1 MEFGGCI
8 GDGAGGRDMRVI
20 SCPRQDTMHEAAL
33 GAPLVVGRDPQTR
46 VGEGSETVETA
57 GDPNGPMWRIRRLKG
72 TSGPRCQ
79 RCIWIDMGGQAVVGY
94 AAGGRGLLGFVPGM
108 PKPHARHLRQPG
120 MAAAEAWALTQA
132 EQLDWRVRRGQWALG
147 RPAGRGEGLGMGQW
161 AAGVP
166 AAGQDMPGFIC
177 AAHGLA

>member
-1 MEFGGCI
+1 
-8 GDGAGGRDMRVI
+8 MRVI

-79 RCIWIDMGGQAVVGY
+79 GCIWIDMDRQAGSFRARRLCCWLSRV
-94 AAGGRGLLGFVPGM
+94 LGFVPGM

-120 MAAAEAWALTQA
+120 MAAAEAWA
-132 EQLDWRVRRGQWALG
+132 
-147 RPAGRGEGLGMGQW
+147 
-161 AAGVP
+161 
-166 AAGQDMPGFIC
+166 
-177 AAHGLA
+177 